1 MSRYSVEV
9 RYSECDM
16 QQVVHNSV
24 YLRWCDDL
32 ADSFFR
38 DLDLDFADGDW
49 DVMVKASSISWT
61 APARVRDAVD
71 IDIEVARIGTT
82 SFDVAYHGS
91 RDGEPLFEATMT
103 YVGVRKGT
111 LEKMAVPDGFREAVG
126 ASAGR

>member
-1 MSRYSVEV
+1 MTRYTVEV

-38 DLDLDFADGDW
+38 DLDFDFEGGDW
-49 DVMVKASSISWT
+49 DVMVKAASVTWS
-61 APARVRDAVD
+61 APARLRDRVD

-82 SFDVAYHGS
+82 SFDVAYQGS
-91 RDGEPLFEATMT
+91 RAGDPLFEATMT
-103 YVGVRKGT
+103 YVGVRRGT
-111 LEKMAVPDGFREAVG
+111 LEKASVPDGFRAAVG
-126 ASAGR
+126 A